1 MIPSVKLAHLLRL
14 IWGSPIFGD
23 SFPTNASRPALVLS
37 QIEAIYPACADTLE
51 SILVQGMPL
60 VSPAEVGRLVQQIT
74 PKIIAFCAAI
84 TAGEITDTERLR
96 AAAVNIAL
104 VYWADQSMDAGDEG
118 MERAVHRLNN
128 GAGSNSPITPEALP
142 ALVEA

>member
-1 MIPSVKLAHLLRL
+1 MIPSVKLAHVLRL

-23 SFPTNASRPALVLS
+23 SFLPNPSRSAMVLS

-60 VSPAEVGRLVQQIT
+60 VSQTEVGKLVQQIA

-84 TAGEITDTERLR
+84 AAGEGVGSASLR
-96 AAAVNIAL
+96 T
-104 VYWADQSMDAGDEG
+104 
-118 MERAVHRLNN
+118 RA
-128 GAGSNSPITPEALP
+128 
-142 ALVEA
+142 